1 MDTETIIAC
10 IILASVVLGSIIA
23 GILYSY
29 VKWLDRVDD

>member
-10 IILASVVLGSIIA
+10 IALVALILGSIIA